1 MGWIGPLPGGFRCQ
15 AVELGSCQKAGEE
28 PERIRNPCNKR
39 VFSTKRALLKGAYI
53 GGNNLME
60 FLVAQY
66 IFKPGFVRECE
77 VLSSR
82 QNRAILS

>member
-1 MGWIGPLPGGFRCQ
+1 MGWTGPLPGGFRCQ
-15 AVELGSCQKAGEE
+15 AVELGPCQKAGEE
-28 PERIRNPCNKR
+28 PERIRNPRNKR
-39 VFSTKRALLKGAYI
+39 VFSSKRALLKGAYI

-66 IFKPGFVRECE
+66 SFKPGFIRECE

-82 QNRAILS
+82 QNHAILS